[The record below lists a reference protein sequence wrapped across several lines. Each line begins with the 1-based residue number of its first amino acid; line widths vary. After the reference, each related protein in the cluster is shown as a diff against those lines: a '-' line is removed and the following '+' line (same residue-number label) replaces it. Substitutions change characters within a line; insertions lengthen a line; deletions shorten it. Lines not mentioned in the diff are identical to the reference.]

1 MFCDTHARRRRERT
15 MATIFYVLIPADS
28 SEPMLDLQL
37 PVPATLEENIG
48 CLTKTLNG
56 HYSRVAPIGQAAVD
70 SMRTQLLSKSDASTK
85 APDEAML
92 GMLAQ
97 SQTVD
102 IVQLLPAT
110 AASGFFGVNMYV
122 DDKGQAKQS
131 PINER
136 ASAVCTACGMPTEV
150 RGDAFVAKVWDDQ
163 DGFVRHD
170 LRVRDLASDAPW
182 VLEAKQRNVL
192 RANPA
197 QLAEQMS
204 QLKSM
209 GQAAP
214 KLPLAERLAA
224 ATSAKAAGTDLFKQG
239 DVAGAVTKYFE
250 AIDALG
256 GDAGLQGGTDDEQTS
271 DKHAAAEL
279 LLVCLINVAMCR
291 LKEERPYD
299 AIEACDRAI
308 ALDEQAGKA
317 WYRRGQAC
325 MALEQYGAARKNLTR
340 AATLL
345 PNSKEIREEHA
356 RCMAAIA
363 EKPASFAL

>member
-1 MFCDTHARRRRERT
+1 MGGEDEMAAACLLACYSRCIVNFLTLSHTEFVHRLVCVATSSTCFATHARRERT

-37 PVPATLEENIG
+37 PVPATPEENIG
-48 CLTKTLNG
+48 CLTKTLTG

-131 PINER
+131 PINVR

-170 LRVRDLASDAPW
+170 LRVSDLASDAPW

-224 ATSAKAAGTDLFKQG
+224 ATSAKAAGPDLFTQG
-239 DVAGAVTKYFE
+239 DVAGAVTKHSRWSGCAQDE
-250 AIDALG
+250 TVRPC
-256 GDAGLQGGTDDEQTS
+256 AGSPSRRTKSRRNLLQARARWRSRS
-271 DKHAAAEL
+271 DSS
-279 LLVCLINVAMCR
+279 CQSCR
-291 LKEERPYD
+291 R
-299 AIEACDRAI
+299 RAI
-308 ALDEQAGKA
+308 PSTVQADLVKLSRI
-317 WYRRGQAC
+317 YTIVI
-325 MALEQYGAARKNLTR
+325 L
-340 AATLL
+340 
-345 PNSKEIREEHA
+345 
-356 RCMAAIA
+356 
-363 EKPASFAL
+363 